1 MMRPILLWLFAL
13 SIFGQVSH
21 AKPVEIPAEVSHA
34 KLLPGRLT
42 LNFDKVPVVQLLQST
57 YRNMLGKDYIIDPM
71 LTGDSRLITLSVK
84 DLPKDKLK
92 STVDTLLAE
101 SGIAIKSVGGIP
113 YFYPANKYQGTQVPA
128 AQDGAISPAV
138 QTMAQV
144 APQTSALPIPAQA
157 AESNS
162 EQLGPVRYEEVRFY
176 EPRYRLPEQMQQM
189 ANPMLGTQFSATDRV
204 TLAGTVDNVE
214 RVQKILEQFDSLPPE
229 ITAKALVFEFSESKT
244 EGSTIQLAL
253 NILSGKLTTGFGGP
267 VATAD
272 NFVRFKN
279 KSIDAVL
286 SAVSGDGRFKLVS
299 APSIRVRDG
308 AKGRITVGQDVPVL
322 ADAQLDKNGNPVQS
336 VQYRPSGVIFEISP
350 RIMRDR
356 IELSLSQQLSNFQ
369 QTNTSKINSPTLTK
383 REVSTVVGI
392 ESGDMIVL
400 GGLDEKK
407 DNNTRQGLSLL
418 PRILDSTSTE
428 TTSTQVL
435 VVLLVTKIIPGSD
448 N

>member
-1 MMRPILLWLFAL
+1 MRPILLLIFAL

-101 SGIAIKSVGGIP
+101 SGIAIKTVGGIP
-113 YFYPANKYQGTQVPA
+113 YFYPANKYQGTQIPA
-128 AQDGAISPAV
+128 AQNDVTSPAV
-138 QTMAQV
+138 QTTTQA
-144 APQTSALPIPAQA
+144 SASSVPTKA
-157 AESNS
+157 AESSS

-189 ANPMLGTQFSATDRV
+189 ANPMLGTQFAATDRV
-204 TLAGTVDNVE
+204 TLAGTIENVE

-244 EGSTIQLAL
+244 EGSTFQLAL

-272 NFVRFKN
+272 NFVRFKG

-322 ADAQLDKNGNPVQS
+322 ADAQLDKSGNPVQS

-356 IELSLSQQLSNFQ
+356 IELNLSQQLSNFQ

-407 DNNTRQGLSLL
+407 DNNTRQGLSFL
-418 PRILDSTSTE
+418 PRLLDSTSTE
-428 TTSTQVL
+428 TTNTQVL